1 MSISHE
7 PADDP
12 HDDGLPGADA
22 ATLTIDLD
30 ALGANWRFLR
40 DRSRDGACAAV
51 VKANA
56 YGTGIER
63 AVPALARAGCR
74 TFFVAQVSE
83 GRRVRRVDPTAEI
96 YLLDGL
102 PPGGAGELIAANLR
116 PVLGSADEVREWIE
130 ACGGTALPAALHVD
144 TGMNRLGLP
153 VEEALALQAQG
164 AFAGLGE
171 TLLMTHLVVAEDP
184 DHAINARQTQ
194 AFRALIRAFPG
205 VRTSFANSS
214 GGFLPDAPA
223 CDLARPGYSLYGGN
237 PTPHHENPMRPV
249 VRLEATILQ
258 VRDVPAGAGAG
269 YGTHWTAPSPRR
281 LATLALGYADGYP
294 RAAGG
299 TDAKTRAGTPY
310 GQALVGGV
318 RCPFAG
324 VLSMDLTILDV
335 TDAPDAAAR
344 RGGTAVLIGDGLD
357 IDEVGMRAGTIG
369 YEILTGL
376 GDRYRRVYVGDGGGA
391 AR

>member
-1 MSISHE
+1 MSLAQE
-7 PADDP
+7 PGG
-12 HDDGLPGADA
+12 HLPGADA

-30 ALGANWRFLR
+30 ALGANWRLLR
-40 DRSRDGACAAV
+40 DRSRDAACAAV

-63 AVPALARAGCR
+63 AVPALAAAGCR

-83 GRRVRRVDPTAEI
+83 GRRVRAVAPAAEI

-102 PPGGAGELIAANLR
+102 LPGGAGEMIAANLR
-116 PVLGSADEVREWIE
+116 PVLGSAAEVREWLE
-130 ACGGTALPAALHVD
+130 ACGGAALPAALHVD
-144 TGMNRLGLP
+144 TGMNRLGMSP
-153 VEEALALQAQG
+153 DEALALKAEG
-164 AFAGLGE
+164 AFDRLGE
-171 TLLMTHLVVAEDP
+171 TLLMTHLVMAEEP
-184 DHAINARQTQ
+184 GAPANAGQVD
-194 AFRALIRAFPG
+194 AFRALMRAFPDW
-205 VRTSFANSS
+205 RTSFGNSS
-214 GGFLPDAPA
+214 SGFLPDAPP

-237 PTPHHENPMRPV
+237 PTPGRDNPMRPV
-249 VRLEATILQ
+249 VRLEASILQ

-269 YGTHWTAPSPRR
+269 YGTHWTAPGPRR

-294 RAAGG
+294 RSAGG
-299 TDAKTRAGTPY
+299 TDAKIRAGTPF

-335 TDAPDAAAR
+335 TDAPAAAAT
-344 RGGTAVLIGDGLD
+344 RGGTAVLIGDGLE

-376 GDRYRRVYVGDGGGA
+376 GPRYRRVYVGRGGDG
-391 AR
+391 